1 MKYFDYKGEK
11 ISRLGFGC
19 MRFKTL
25 DDDNGKIDKER
36 SSKII
41 LEAIDKGLTY
51 IDTAYPYHDG
61 MSEKFLGEFLE
72 ENNLREKIKLTT
84 KLPCWLVKEY
94 DDFYKILNEQ
104 LDNLRT
110 DHLDFY
116 LLHSLDI
123 KRFRQMVDLGVF
135 DFLNEIKEKGLSQ
148 KYLEFLQMKEEFRK
162 KGYFDLENKKE
173 IPKLP
178 QKIGLITS
186 EEGAAIVDF
195 LSVINQKPNDIHIF
209 VSPVKVQGESSPL
222 MVKKAIEIL
231 DKKDLDLIVITRGGG
246 SSEDLSSFND
256 SLVIEA
262 AFLAETP
269 IISAIGHKIDHT
281 LLDLVAD
288 LSLQTPTEAGS
299 YVIKNYSD
307 ISKEMKNIVTKM
319 GEITLSRIRD
329 YDYKLRE
336 TKKILD
342 RKSPI
347 REIDKRIN
355 RLTYLKKDFDLRLR
369 SNLEYNEQKLRLVSS
384 ELKRFKDIIEI
395 GKKNIHIKDDMGNA
409 IFSKH
414 SLEKSDIAFIEFSD
428 GKVKVVV
435 VD

>member
-1 MKYFDYKGEK
+1 MRKALSVKQFNEYFKSNIKHDPIFQNLY
-11 ISRLGFGC
+11 I
-19 MRFKTL
+19 
-25 DDDNGKIDKER
+25 NGQLSNVRINNSHLYFSLKEDRDIIDCVIYYYEDKD
-36 SSKII
+36 
-41 LEAIDKGLTY
+41 IDFSVEIGK
-51 IDTAYPYHDG
+51 DV
-61 MSEKFLGEFLE
+61 
-72 ENNLREKIKLTT
+72 
-84 KLPCWLVKEY
+84 LVKGTVL
-94 DDFYKILNEQ
+94 FNNFSSRIVISVK
-104 LDNLRT
+104 
-110 DHLDFY
+110 
-116 LLHSLDI
+116 
-123 KRFRQMVDLGVF
+123 
-135 DFLNEIKEKGLSQ
+135 EIKEKGLSQ
-148 KYLEFLQMKEEFRK
+148 KYLEFLQMKEEFSK

-209 VSPVKVQGESSPL
+209 VSPVKVQGESSPP
-222 MVKKAIEIL
+222 MVKKAIERL

-256 SLVIEA
+256 SLVIDS
-262 AFLAETP
+262 AFLAKTP
-269 IISAIGHKIDHT
+269 IISAIGHKIDQT

-299 YVIKNYSD
+299 YVIKNYVD
-307 ISKEMKNIVTKM
+307 ISKEMQNIISKM

-329 YDYKLRE
+329 YEYKLRE

-355 RLTYLKKDFDLRLR
+355 SLTYLKKDLDLRLR
-369 SNLEYNEQKLRLVSS
+369 SNLSYNEQKLRLISS
-384 ELKRFKDIIEI
+384 DLKRFKDIIEI

-414 SLEKSDIAFIEFSD
+414 SLKKSDVAFIEFSD
-428 GKVKVVV
+428 GKVKVEV
-435 VD
+435 VDW

>member
-1 MKYFDYKGEK
+1 MRKALSVKQFNEYFKSNIKHDPIFQNLY
-11 ISRLGFGC
+11 I
-19 MRFKTL
+19 
-25 DDDNGKIDKER
+25 NGQLSNVRINNSHLYFSLKEERDIIDCVIYYYEDKD
-36 SSKII
+36 
-41 LEAIDKGLTY
+41 IDFSVEIGK
-51 IDTAYPYHDG
+51 DV
-61 MSEKFLGEFLE
+61 
-72 ENNLREKIKLTT
+72 
-84 KLPCWLVKEY
+84 LVKGTVL
-94 DDFYKILNEQ
+94 FNNFSSRIVI
-104 LDNLRT
+104 
-110 DHLDFY
+110 
-116 LLHSLDI
+116 S
-123 KRFRQMVDLGVF
+123 V
-135 DFLNEIKEKGLSQ
+135 NEIREKGLSQ
-148 KYLEFLQMKEEFRK
+148 KYLEFLQMKEEFKK

-222 MVKKAIEIL
+222 MVKKAIERL

-256 SLVIEA
+256 SLVIDA
-262 AFLAETP
+262 AFLAKTP
-269 IISAIGHKIDHT
+269 IISAIGHKIDQT

-307 ISKEMKNIVTKM
+307 IYKEMKNIVTKM
-319 GEITLSRIRD
+319 GEITLSKIRD
-329 YDYKLRE
+329 YEYRLRE
-336 TKKILD
+336 TEKILD

-355 RLTYLKKDFDLRLR
+355 SLTYLKKDLDLRLR
-369 SNLEYNEQKLRLVSS
+369 SNLAYNEQKLRLMSS

-395 GKKNIHIKDDMGNA
+395 GKKNIHIKDDMGNT

-414 SLEKSDIAFIEFSD
+414 SLKKSDIAFIEFND
-428 GKVKVVV
+428 GKVKVEV
-435 VD
+435 VDW